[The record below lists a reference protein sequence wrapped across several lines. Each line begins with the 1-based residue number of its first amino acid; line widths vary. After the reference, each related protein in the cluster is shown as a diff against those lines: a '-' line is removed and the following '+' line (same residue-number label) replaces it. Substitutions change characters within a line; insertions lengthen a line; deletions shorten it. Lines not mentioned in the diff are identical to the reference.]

1 MIISTISSRDVGAGV
16 RLGEVVFGIVE
27 VMFAFYRHQV
37 VVLDFFYHCR
47 GEKMVS
53 ITGNWSGQ
61 RLVAAGCNAPSWGI
75 NHSEGSAGCQEKT
88 MLCHHFLSH
97 QRNTSARESPFR
109 LRLKNSGLCVAL
121 CRR

>member
-1 MIISTISSRDVGAGV
+1 MCIVIISTISSRDVGAGV

-27 VMFAFYRHQV
+27 MMSAFYRHQV

-75 NHSEGSAGCQEKT
+75 NHAEGSTGCQEKT
-88 MLCHHFLSH
+88 MHALS
-97 QRNTSARESPFR
+97 SFSLSPT
-109 LRLKNSGLCVAL
+109 KHICTGKSIQAPP
-121 CRR
+121 